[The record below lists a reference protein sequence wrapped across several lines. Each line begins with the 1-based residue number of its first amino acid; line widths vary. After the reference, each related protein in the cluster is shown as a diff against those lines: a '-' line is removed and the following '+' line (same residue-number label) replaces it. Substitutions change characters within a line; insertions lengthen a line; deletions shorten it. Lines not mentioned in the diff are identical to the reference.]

1 MLFATM
7 FASSSGRFTSKM
19 FIWTSFFVIFLSSSF
34 SLSTSC
40 PPLPIIIPG
49 RAVLTVTVISF
60 SVLSIIIF
68 ERLAFASLA
77 FRYSLI
83 LVSSTSL
90 PEKSFPPYQFE
101 SHPLIIPNLLPIGF
115 TFCPICSNLMFFQ
128 LRLSYCL
135 ARELRGL
142 IFFLPCKLF
151 PEVLSEVFSERVLRQ
166 HEQVSHRGCCLRL
179 SHLHFLPA
187 SWQ

>member
-1 MLFATM
+1 M
-7 FASSSGRFTSKM
+7 
-19 FIWTSFFVIFLSSSF
+19 
-34 SLSTSC
+34 
-40 PPLPIIIPG
+40 IPG

-90 PEKSFPPYQFE
+90 PEKSFPPNQFE
-101 SHPLIIPNLLPIGF
+101 SQPLIMPNLLPSGF

-128 LRLSYCL
+128 LRYSYCQ
-135 ARELRGL
+135 ARVLHGL
-142 IFFLPCKLF
+142 IFFLPCKLV
-151 PEVLSEVFSERVLRQ
+151 PEVQSAAFSEHGLRR
-166 HEQVSHRGCCLRL
+166 HEHFLHRGCFLRL
-179 SHLHFLPA
+179 LHLHSLPA
-187 SWQ
+187 SSQLPTGEVSPFCAMLPVN